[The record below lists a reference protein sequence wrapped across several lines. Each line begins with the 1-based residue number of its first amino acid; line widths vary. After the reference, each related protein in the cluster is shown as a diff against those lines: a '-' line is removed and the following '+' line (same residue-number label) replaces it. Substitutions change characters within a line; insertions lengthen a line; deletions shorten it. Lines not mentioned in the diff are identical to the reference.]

1 MTLGRG
7 PNRVSPC
14 GRGFHVPENLRV
26 MPLGINRN
34 IKKGWFAS
42 DWLEPPRAGP
52 FGFELPGDG
61 DDDIPW

>member
-1 MTLGRG
+1 
-7 PNRVSPC
+7 
-14 GRGFHVPENLRV
+14 